1 MIQAPSSKPGASC
14 WLHRYILFM
23 AGCTVLLLMAGALV
37 TGNNAGLSVPDW
49 PLSFGRWMPPMIG
62 GVFFEHGHRVIAA
75 SVGVL
80 TLILALWVIF
90 RERRNDI
97 RTLSFLALATVIMQG
112 ILGGATVLLKLPSAV
127 SIAHACLAQTYFCI
141 IVCLAWVSSSQW
153 ELMRPLQTENS
164 FPALLSP
171 LSAALVGG
179 TFLQLI
185 LGAALRHSILG
196 PGREYF
202 TLGISLHIIGAFIV
216 LGLVIALYAVIKTQ
230 GPRIPAFAK
239 MGHGLLAHAILQ
251 LLLGLG
257 SYMARMIDRTLIS
270 PDSPAP
276 SLTVVTITTLHLLV
290 GALILAGGLSL
301 ALLSHHYASLFHD
314 SQKIPLTDNA

>member
-1 MIQAPSSKPGASC
+1 MIQAQSSRAGVSC
-14 WLHRYILFM
+14 WLHRYILFI
-23 AGCTVLLLMAGALV
+23 AGCTIILLVAGALV

-62 GVFFEHGHRVIAA
+62 GVFFEHGHRMVAA
-75 SVGVL
+75 SVGFL
-80 TLILALWVIF
+80 TLILALWVLF
-90 RERRNDI
+90 REKRNDI

-127 SIAHACLAQTYFCI
+127 SIAHASLAQTYFCI
-141 IVCLAWVSSSQW
+141 IVCLAWVTSSQW
-153 ELMRPLQTENS
+153 ELMHPLQSDNS
-164 FPALLSP
+164 FPALLRP
-171 LSAALVGG
+171 LSAALVGA

-202 TLGISLHIIGAFIV
+202 TVGISLHIVGAFIV

-230 GPRIPAFAK
+230 GPRIPSFAK
-239 MGHGLLAHAILQ
+239 LGRGLLAHAILQ

-270 PDSPAP
+270 PDVPAP
-276 SLTVVTITTLHLLV
+276 SLAVVIITTLHLVV

-301 ALLSHHYASLFHD
+301 ALLSHRYASFSHNSLEM
-314 SQKIPLTDNA
+314 PLAHKV

>member
-1 MIQAPSSKPGASC
+1 MIQTPASKASVSC
-14 WLHRYILFM
+14 WLHRYILFIV
-23 AGCTVLLLMAGALV
+23 GCTLFLLAAGALV

-62 GVFFEHGHRVIAA
+62 GVFFEHGHRMIAA
-75 SVGVL
+75 SVGFL
-80 TLILALWVIF
+80 TLILALWVLF
-90 RERRNDI
+90 REKRNDI

-141 IVCLAWVSSSQW
+141 IVCLAWVTSPHW
-153 ELMRPLQTENS
+153 ELIRPLPMENS
-164 FPALLSP
+164 FPALLKP
-171 LSAALVGG
+171 LSAALVGA

-202 TLGISLHIIGAFIV
+202 TVGISLHIVGAFIV
-216 LGLVIALYAVIKTQ
+216 LGLVIALYAVIKAQ
-230 GPRIPAFAK
+230 GPTIPPFAK
-239 MGHGLLAHAILQ
+239 LGRGLLAHAILQ
-251 LLLGLG
+251 LFLGLG

-270 PDSPAP
+270 PEAPAP
-276 SLTVVTITTLHLLV
+276 SLPVVTITTLHLV
-290 GALILAGGLSL
+290 AGAMILAGGLSL
-301 ALLSHHYASLFHD
+301 ALLSHRYTSLSHN
-314 SQKIPLTDNA
+314 SLEMPLADKA